1 MGARWGLGR
10 DRAALGR
17 ARSPGITVSDAETR
31 NSLAELLAGTRAGER
46 AVRMRAAIAGR
57 SLLRNSVFIML
68 TTGISSAL
76 GYVFWV
82 IVARSFPAD
91 QIGVAAALITAMML
105 IAAIAEA
112 GTTRSL
118 VQRLPRQP
126 DDVSWSRTLT
136 ASALTGVVAGLA
148 VALVAAIVILPDLS
162 PRLEVVGSSPAHAII
177 FAVGV
182 GAWSLSQIADH
193 VFIAERQSGKMVAR
207 NLVFG
212 IVKIPIVVAAAAA
225 LGHTAMV
232 IFGSWVAGMAAG
244 LVLAYA
250 LMVTRL
256 SRRYRPTMSGV
267 AEELRALTSTFAG
280 NYLINLGGVLPSF
293 LLPIIVL
300 TQLSATDNAYFY
312 VTWLLGGA
320 FFTISFSVAMALF
333 AEGAHDPRRIAE
345 QTRSAVKIIGLLLAP
360 VMLVFFLAGTQI
372 LEVFGSAYA
381 TNGDTLLI
389 LLTASAIPDA
399 ITNIFVA
406 RMRALEQLR
415 IPAVLNLSMAAVTIG
430 GTFLLLDPMG
440 LAGVGVAWISA
451 QTAGSL
457 FVIGYAIA
465 WRRRRPAEGVA

>member
-1 MGARWGLGR
+1 M
-10 DRAALGR
+10 
-17 ARSPGITVSDAETR
+17 SDAETR
-31 NSLAELLAGTRAGER
+31 NPLAELLAGTRVGEG
-46 AVRMRAAIAGR
+46 ATRMRAAIAGR
-57 SLLRNSVFIML
+57 SLLRNSGFIML
-68 TTGISSAL
+68 TTGVSSAL
-76 GYVFWV
+76 GYLFWI

-91 QIGVAAALITAMML
+91 QIGIAAALIAAMML

-118 VQRLPRQP
+118 VQRLPRLH

-136 ASALTGVVAGLA
+136 ASALTGS
-148 VALVAAIVILPDLS
+148 VAAVVIALLAAVVVMPGLS
-162 PRLEVVGSSPAHAII
+162 PRLEVVGSSPGDAII

-193 VFIAERQSGKMVAR
+193 VFIAERQTGNMVAR

-225 LGHTAMV
+225 IGHTAMV
-232 IFGSWVAGMAAG
+232 IFGSWVLGMAAG
-244 LVLAYA
+244 LVLAYV
-250 LMVTRL
+250 LLITRL
-256 SRRYRPTMSGV
+256 SRRYRPTLTGV
-267 AEELRALTSTFAG
+267 AGELRDLTSTFAG
-280 NYLINLGGVLPSF
+280 NYMINLGGLLPAF

-300 TQLSATDNAYFY
+300 TELSAAENAYFY

-333 AEGAHDPRRIAE
+333 AEGSHDPKHLAE
-345 QTRSAVKIIGLLLAP
+345 QTRSAVKIISALLAP
-360 VMLVFFLAGTQI
+360 VMLVFFLAGEKI
-372 LEVFGSAYA
+372 LSLFGSAYA
-381 TNGDTLLI
+381 TNGETLLI
-389 LLTASAIPDA
+389 LLTASAVPDA

-415 IPAVLNLSMAAVTIG
+415 VPAVLNLSMAAVTIG

-440 LAGVGVAWISA
+440 LSGVGVAWLSA

-457 FVIGYAIA
+457 FVLGYAIRA
-465 WRRRRPAEGVA
+465 QRRAAAPVA